1 MTASILAGLGLVA
14 SCAALARVPNLV
26 DSVAWFLVVFSFA
39 FACYAVGVWR
49 LAAVSPR
56 VALPLVLGVALT
68 ARGVLAPVPPTLS
81 TDAYRYVWDA
91 RVARAGM
98 SPYAFAPVDPA
109 LAGLRDGAI
118 FPRLNHPTWRTIYP
132 PAAQRFFQAVD
143 RVQPDSVL
151 AMKLAMGA
159 AELGGLAMVWGLL
172 RAGGRPPWQAAIYAW
187 NPLVLVEVWGSG
199 HLDGVLAPLVAGALW
214 AALARRHAVA
224 GVLIGLAASLKLYP
238 ATLLVLLPVAAW
250 PAALA
255 GFGAAF
261 LVGYAS
267 VFTEGAAVLGS
278 LPRYVAEEHF
288 NPGLIRSLVDA
299 PAVTFAAGVTWTA
312 VVAIAAR
319 ASPLAGRAVLLVG
332 GLLLLSPN
340 LFPWYAVWFVPF
352 LALAPSVAWIAFTGS
367 VVAAYAFFLHE
378 PWGIPGWARA
388 VVFAPPVAG
397 AAWWLVAR
405 VTAPRWRESPT

>member
-1 MTASILAGLGLVA
+1 MTAAILAGLGLVA
-14 SCAALARVPNLV
+14 SSAAIARVPNLV
-26 DSVAWFLVVFSFA
+26 DSVAWFLVLFSFA

-56 VALPLVLGVALT
+56 VALPLVLGIALI

-98 SPYAFAPVDPA
+98 SPYAFAPVDPS
-109 LAGLRDGAI
+109 LAGLRDSAI

-132 PAAQRFFQAVD
+132 PAAQRFFRAVD
-143 RVQPDSVL
+143 RVRPDSVL
-151 AMKLAMGA
+151 AMKLAMA
-159 AELGGLAMVWGLL
+159 VAELAGLAVIWGLL
-172 RAGGRPPWQAAIYAW
+172 RAEGRPSWQAAIYAW
-187 NPLVLVEVWGSG
+187 NPLVLVEVWANG
-199 HLDGVLAPLVAGALW
+199 HLDGVLVPLLAGALW

-238 ATLLVLLPVAAW
+238 ATLLVLLPIAAW

-261 LVGYAS
+261 LVGYAP
-267 VFTEGAAVLGS
+267 VLTEGAAVLGS
-278 LPRYVAEEHF
+278 LSRYVAEEHF
-288 NPGLIRSLVDA
+288 NPGLIRSFVDA

-312 VVAIAAR
+312 VVAIAGR
-319 ASPLAGRAVLLVG
+319 ASPLAARAVLLVG

-340 LFPWYAVWFVPF
+340 LFPWYAVWLVPF
-352 LALAPSVAWIAFTGS
+352 LALAPSVAWIVFTGS

-405 VTAPRWRESPT
+405 VAGPHWRESPT